1 MNKEQ
6 LIAEIT
12 SKLAEVQ
19 QAANGNKEVETKVS
33 EVEQLL
39 QQLRQ
44 V

>member
-19 QAANGNKEVETKVS
+19 QVASGNKEVETKVS
-33 EVEQLL
+33 EVEHLL

>member
-12 SKLAEVQ
+12 AKLAEVQ
-19 QAANGNKEVETKVS
+19 QVANGNKEVETKVS

>member
-12 SKLAEVQ
+12 AKLAEVQ
-19 QAANGNKEVETKVS
+19 QIDPSNEQLKSKVS